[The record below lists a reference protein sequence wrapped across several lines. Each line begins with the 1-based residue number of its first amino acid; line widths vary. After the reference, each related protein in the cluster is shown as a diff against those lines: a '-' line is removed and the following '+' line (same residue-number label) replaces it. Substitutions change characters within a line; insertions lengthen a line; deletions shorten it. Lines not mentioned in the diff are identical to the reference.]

1 MALVR
6 LMWKRYTGIP
16 EKHSGGTR
24 KEQSGFSDP
33 SMCFPL
39 CSPMPGKILI
49 FLSEKDFM
57 NHLEN

>member
-1 MALVR
+1 
-6 LMWKRYTGIP
+6 MWKRYAEIP